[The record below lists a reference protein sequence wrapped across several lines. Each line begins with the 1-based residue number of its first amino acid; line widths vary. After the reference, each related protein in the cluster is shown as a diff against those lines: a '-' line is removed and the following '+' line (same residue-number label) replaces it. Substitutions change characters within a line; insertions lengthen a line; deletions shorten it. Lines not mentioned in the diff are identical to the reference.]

1 MIKLFILLIFITF
14 SFSNEK
20 SNITLQLNWL
30 NQFQFAGYYMA
41 KEKGFYKDAGLDV
54 NIKEFN
60 QKIDLANVIKEN
72 KADFAIGR
80 SSLIINKINGT
91 DIVALAAIYQHS
103 PLMLLT
109 TNETIKNIEDFK
121 NKKIMI
127 TPDAEFSA
135 SITAMLSS
143 NNIDKDDLIMLEHS
157 FDINDLIN
165 KKVDLMASYISNEP
179 IRLQD
184 KGINYKIFHPKDFGF
199 DFYNDILFTSSEFIK
214 NNPKTTKN
222 FYEATIKGWE
232 YALKNKVESA
242 EIIYDKYNTQ
252 NKSLISLIKE
262 AEVLEK
268 LTINGNDK
276 QIGCLDEKKLKTI
289 LGVFKVLGLTKGDLD
304 FNEFI
309 YSENHYNQRIIF
321 EFSNKDKNIL
331 IILITSIIIIFTLTI
346 YFLSRIHSKRKL
358 LDAVIN
364 TSDDLIYYKN
374 KNLIYLGC
382 NDAFEKYAKLSKE
395 EIIGKDD
402 FEIFDKKFAKI
413 FKENDL
419 KVLKTN
425 KTLVEN
431 EWFELNNQKILF
443 QSKKIP
449 FKYDSNSGLGI
460 LGISR
465 DITDLYET
473 QKKLEEQTIKDELT
487 KTYNRKYF
495 NEKLKEQFD
504 LYRRYKVNFCIALF
518 DIDDFK
524 KVNDTYGHKI
534 GDEVLIK
541 ICKVI
546 NKNIRIT
553 DILFRVGGEEFVI
566 MYRKTKVE
574 DALKSTQKI
583 KDLVEKEE
591 IIKNHPVTISI
602 GLTQIKENDDEDT
615 LFKRSDDLM
624 YDSKKNG
631 KNRITVD

>member
-1 MIKLFILLIFITF
+1 MTKLFMLLVFITF

-30 NQFQFAGYYMA
+30 NQFQFAGYYVA
-41 KEKGFYKDAGLDV
+41 KEKGFYKDLGLNV
-54 NIKEFN
+54 TIKEYN
-60 QKIDLANVIKEN
+60 QKIELANIIKEK

-127 TPDAEFSA
+127 TPDAEFTA

-157 FDINDLIN
+157 FDINDLIS
-165 KKVDLMASYISNEP
+165 KRVDLMASYISNEP
-179 IRLQD
+179 IRLQE
-184 KGINYKIFHPKDFGF
+184 KGIKYKVFHPKDFGF

-262 AEVLEK
+262 AEVLES
-268 LTINGNDK
+268 LIINENDK
-276 QIGCLDEKKLKTI
+276 QIGCLDEEKLRTI
-289 LGVFKVLGLTKGDLD
+289 LEVFKVLGLTKGDLN

-309 YSENHYNQRIIF
+309 YKGNHHNQRIIL
-321 EFSNKDKNIL
+321 ELAHKERDIL
-331 IILITSIIIIFTLTI
+331 IILIISIIIIFTLTI
-346 YFLSRIHSKRKL
+346 YFLNKIHNKRKL

-374 KNLIYLGC
+374 KKLIYLGC
-382 NDAFEKYAKLSKE
+382 NEAFEKYTKLSKE

-402 FEIFDKKFAKI
+402 FEIFDRKFAKI
-413 FKENDL
+413 FRDTDL

-425 KTLVEN
+425 EISTEN
-431 EWFELNNQKILF
+431 EWFEFDNKKVLF

-449 FKYDSNSGLGI
+449 FKYDSGIGI
-460 LGISR
+460 LGVSR
-465 DITDLYET
+465 DITDLYEI

-495 NEKLKEQFD
+495 NDEIKEQFE
-504 LYRRYKVNFCIALF
+504 LYRRYKINFCIALF

-524 KVNDTYGHKI
+524 KINDTYGHKI

-541 ICKVI
+541 ICKII

-566 MYRKTKVE
+566 IYRKTKVD

-583 KDLVEKEE
+583 KDLIEKEE

-602 GLTQIKENDDEDT
+602 GLTQIKENDDEDSI
-615 LFKRSDDLM
+615 FKRSDDLM
-624 YDSKKNG
+624 YASKKNG

>member
-1 MIKLFILLIFITF
+1 MKRVFMMYFCLFCFCF
-14 SFSNEK
+14 GEE
-20 SNITLQLNWL
+20 NIVIRLQWL
-30 NQFQFAGYYMA
+30 PQAQFAGYYVA
-41 KEKGFYKDAGLDV
+41 KEKGFYKDVGLDV
-54 NIKEFN
+54 TIKEFN
-60 QKIDLANVIKEN
+60 KKIELANVIKEK

-80 SSLIINKINGT
+80 SSIIINKINGA

-109 TNETIKNIEDFK
+109 TNNAINSIEDFK

-127 TPDAEFSA
+127 TPDAEFTA

-143 NNIDKDDLIMLEHS
+143 NNINRDDLIMLDHS
-157 FDINDLIN
+157 FDVNDLIN

-179 IRLQD
+179 IILQE
-184 KGINYKIFHPKDFGF
+184 KGISYKIFHPKDYGF

-232 YALKNKVESA
+232 YALLNKVEAA
-242 EIIYDKYNTQ
+242 EIIYEKYNTQ
-252 NKSLISLIKE
+252 NKSLISLVKE
-262 AEVLEK
+262 GEVL
-268 LTINGNDK
+268 K
-276 QIGCLDEKKLKTI
+276 QLIMNEQDNKIGCLDEKKLSTI
-289 LGVFKVLGLTKGDLD
+289 LEVFKVLGLTKGDLNFSD
-304 FNEFI
+304 FI
-309 YSENHYNQRIIF
+309 YKENHHNQKIIF
-321 EFSNKDKNIL
+321 EIAHKERDIL
-331 IILITSIIIIFTLTI
+331 IILIFSIITIFTLTI
-346 YFLSRIHSKRKL
+346 YFLSRIHIKRKL

-374 KNLIYLGC
+374 RKLIYLGC
-382 NDAFEKYAKLSKE
+382 NDAFEKYVNLPKE

-413 FKENDL
+413 FREHDL
-419 KVLKTN
+419 KILKTN
-425 KTLVEN
+425 KTSVEN
-431 EWFELNNQKILF
+431 EWFEFDGKQVLF

-449 FKYDSNSGLGI
+449 FKYNSNSGIGI
-460 LGISR
+460 LGVSR
-465 DITDLYET
+465 DITDLYEI

-487 KTYNRKYF
+487 KAYNRKYF

-541 ICKVI
+541 ICKTI

-553 DILFRVGGEEFVI
+553 DILFRIGGEEFVI
-566 MYRKTKVE
+566 MYRKTNVE
-574 DALKSTQKI
+574 DAFKSTKKI
-583 KDLVEKEE
+583 KDLIENEQ
-591 IIKNHPVTISI
+591 IIENHPITISI
-602 GLTQIKENDDEDT
+602 GLTQIKDNDKEDS
-615 LFKRSDDLM
+615 LIKRSDDLM

>member
-20 SNITLQLNWL
+20 SNITLQLSWL
-30 NQFQFAGYYMA
+30 NQFQFAGYYIA
-41 KEKGFYKDAGLDV
+41 KEKGFYKEVGLDV

-60 QKIDLANVIKEN
+60 QKIDLANVIKEK

-80 SSLIINKINGT
+80 SSIIINKINGD
-91 DIVALAAIYQHS
+91 DIVAIAAIYQDS

-109 TNETIKNIEDFK
+109 TNETIKNIEDFR

-127 TPDAEFSA
+127 TPDAEFTA

-143 NNIDKDDLIMLEHS
+143 NNIHKDDLIMMEHS

-165 KKVDLMASYISNEP
+165 KRVDLMASYVSNEP
-179 IRLQD
+179 IRLQE
-184 KGINYKIFHPKDFGF
+184 KGVTYKIFHPKDYGF
-199 DFYNDILFTSSEFIK
+199 NFYDDILFTSSEFIK

-242 EIIYDKYNTQ
+242 EIIFAKYNTQ

-268 LTINGNDK
+268 LIINSEDGE
-276 QIGCLDEKKLKTI
+276 IGCLDEKKLKSI
-289 LGVFKVLGLTKGDLD
+289 LGVFKVLGFTKEDLD
-304 FNEFI
+304 FNKFI
-309 YSENHYNQRIIF
+309 YSENHHNQKLIF
-321 EFSNKDKNIL
+321 EFAHKDRNIL
-331 IILITSIIIIFTLTI
+331 IILITSIIIIFTLTV
-346 YFLSRIHSKRKL
+346 YFLSRIHNKRKL

-374 KNLIYLGC
+374 KKLIYLGC
-382 NDAFEKYAKLSKE
+382 NDAFEKFVKLSKK
-395 EIIGKDD
+395 EIIGKND

-413 FKENDL
+413 FRENDL

-425 KTLVEN
+425 KILVEN
-431 EWFELNNQKILF
+431 EWFELNKEKILF
-443 QSKKIP
+443 QSKRIP

-460 LGISR
+460 LGVSR

-504 LYRRYKVNFCIALF
+504 LYKRYKVNFCIALF

-524 KVNDTYGHKI
+524 KVNDTYGHKV

-541 ICKVI
+541 ISKII
-546 NKNIRIT
+546 NKNIRVT
-553 DILFRVGGEEFVI
+553 DILFRIGGEEFVI
-566 MYRKTKVE
+566 IYRKIQLE
-574 DALKSTQKI
+574 DALKSAEKI
-583 KDLVEKEE
+583 KDLIQNEE
-591 IIKNHPVTISI
+591 IIKNHPITISI
-602 GLTQIKENDDEDT
+602 GLTQIKENDNDDT
-615 LFKRSDDLM
+615 LFKRSDNLM
-624 YDSKKNG
+624 YASKKNG
-631 KNRITVD
+631 KNRITID